1 MQKQL
6 IRRYTNLPSL
16 IDILTNNRLTL
27 LNPNT
32 WDDGN
37 DSYFINIY
45 KSKVK
50 LKSVL
55 ALCFTGNSETYHHW
69 KIFSDGPSGVCIL
82 FNKEKLLSYL
92 EENNEELEY
101 NNVRY
106 KKIKDLENEN
116 ITLSQMPYVKRLPY
130 KDEKE
135 FRIIYKNID
144 DDESL
149 YFKHF
154 NIQLD
159 CIERIILSPWIPEPL
174 FKSLK
179 MTIKKLNTSPVKVYR
194 TTLISNDQWK
204 NIGKKMSAQ

>member
-32 WDDGN
+32 WDDRN
-37 DSYFINIY
+37 DSHFINIY
-45 KSKVK
+45 KSKEN

-82 FNKEKLLSYL
+82 FNKERLLGYL
-92 EENNEELEY
+92 QENGDIIEY
-101 NNVRY
+101 NDVEY
-106 KKIKDLENEN
+106 KRIKDLEKEK
-116 ITLSQMPYVKRLPY
+116 IHLHQMPYVKRLPY
-130 KDEKE
+130 QDEKE
-135 FRIIYKNID
+135 FRIIYKNKNEE
-144 DDESL
+144 ESL

-154 NIQLD
+154 NLKLD

-174 FKSLK
+174 FESLK
-179 MTIKKLNTSPVKVYR
+179 KTIKKLNSSPVKVYR

-204 NIGKKMSAQ
+204 NIGKTIHN